1 MRKLAVWILALGI
14 AAAPAVFA
22 ADGPGKDKSSEDT
35 KKAATDT
42 AKTDSTKTDATKT
55 DAVKKDATTTPSN
68 TEVVAEMEQL
78 RALLK
83 AQSDQLEEQRREL
96 AAMKAELSTGT
107 TTTPATVA
115 GASGATASPTTMAA
129 ASPMP
134 AANPA
139 ANPAP
144 TPQDTS
150 SPLQFRIG
158 DATFT
163 PLGFMDFTTVWRSHD
178 GGSGIGTNFAGI
190 PYGNVFQNNLSEFRF
205 SMQNSRIGFR
215 VDADVKGA
223 HIIGYM
229 EADFLGNNPGNVAV
243 SSNSNTLRSRVFWVD
258 VRKDQWEV
266 LGGQTWSLI
275 TPGRKG
281 ISPIPGDLFY
291 TQNIDVNY
299 QLGLVWGRIPEARFV
314 YHPNDKVALAVALD
328 GAEQYVGGSSG
339 GPTIT
344 CPGALGTI
352 CGSEFNNG
360 GNTLGVPN
368 RAPDIIAKVAFD
380 PISRVHLEAGGVE
393 TQLSDWNPVS
403 LKKFT
408 NTGGGVFA
416 NFNVELF
423 KGFRLITNNFWSDGG
438 GRYIFGQAP
447 DAIIRNDGSI
457 SPIHSGSTVSG
468 VEFTHGN
475 TLLYGYYGA
484 LYVQHNTAFD
494 TNGTTVIGYGVP
506 NNPSQNRAVQ
516 EGTAGF
522 AQTFWKSP
530 KYGALI
536 FMGQYSYV
544 ARNPWS
550 FATGQPEDAHLNM
563 FFLNLRYALPGSAP
577 SPSKK

>member
-1 MRKLAVWILALGI
+1 MIPKEELMRKLAIWILALGM
-14 AAAPAVFA
+14 AASPAVFA
-22 ADGPGKDKSSEDT
+22 ADGLGKDKGAEDAA
-35 KKAATDT
+35 KKTAADTSKTDT
-42 AKTDSTKTDATKT
+42 TKTDS
-55 DAVKKDATTTPSN
+55 VKKDATTTPAPTN
-68 TEVVAEMEQL
+68 AEVVAEMEQL

-83 AQSDQLEEQRREL
+83 QQADQLEEQRREL
-96 AAMKAELSTGT
+96 AEMKAGLAHSATASATTVGDASGT
-107 TTTPATVA
+107 TT
-115 GASGATASPTTMAA
+115 TTMAA
-129 ASPMP
+129 AT
-134 AANPA
+134 PA

-144 TPQDTS
+144 APQDNDA
-150 SPLQFRIG
+150 PLQLRIG
-158 DATFT
+158 SATIT
-163 PLGFMDFTTVWRSHD
+163 PVGFLDFTTVYRSHD

-190 PYGNVFQNNLSEFRF
+190 PYGNVFQNNQSEFRF

-258 VRKDQWEV
+258 VRKDQWEF

-281 ISPIPGDLFY
+281 ISPLPGDLFY

-314 YHPNDKVALAVALD
+314 YHPSDKVALAFALD
-328 GAEQYVGGSSG
+328 SPEQYTGGSAG
-339 GPTIT
+339 GPSIT
-344 CPGALGTI
+344 CPAGAAFATI
-352 CGSEFNNG
+352 CGTEFNSG

-368 RAPDIIAKVAFD
+368 EAPDIIVKLAFD
-380 PISRVHLEAGGVE
+380 PISRFHGEVGGVE
-393 TQLSDWNPVS
+393 RQLHDFNSATTT
-403 LKKFT
+403 KFSAT
-408 NTGGGVFA
+408 AGGAFINLNAEV
-416 NFNVELF
+416 F

-447 DAIIRNDGSI
+447 DAIIRANGKI
-457 SPIHSGSTVSG
+457 TPIHSGSTVSG

-484 LYVQHNTAFD
+484 LYVQKVLSFD
-494 TNGTTVIGYGVP
+494 ANGTSLIGYGLP
-506 NNPSQNRAVQ
+506 NTPSQNRAVQ

-550 FATGQPEDAHLNM
+550 FANGQPEDAHLNM